1 MQDQREIELNKLQR
15 ELQEQLIEMSC
26 RNSTT
31 QQSILDSS
39 RDITFQH
46 DPTLQIKKV
55 KINEKLK
62 FNLKLNS
69 HRAKN
74 EEFP

>member
-31 QQSILDSS
+31 QQSVMSSS
-39 RDITFQH
+39 RDITIQ
-46 DPTLQIKKV
+46 DPASHAKKV
-55 KINEKLK
+55 KVNDK
-62 FNLKLNS
+62 F
-69 HRAKN
+69 
-74 EEFP
+74 